1 MGKPN
6 EPVLD
11 EKNGKEVAR
20 AIESI
25 PIGGSTNTFSGVIV
39 NYYDTILC
47 SWGSFLYY
55 GVDAVVSI
63 PD

>member
-25 PIGGSTNTFSGVIV
+25 PIGCSTNTFSGVIV

-47 SWGSFLYY
+47 S
-55 GVDAVVSI
+55 
-63 PD
+63 